1 MSSEKWKTSYD
12 VNRQYKKIWEQK
24 FLWLQMVE
32 DGTHSAYCKWC
43 HCIMKPKMTN
53 LVKHNKS
60 LKHKQSTPLIESFT
74 DINLAEDI
82 KKAELRI
89 ALTMTCHYAVRT
101 VDHLNEVFV
110 VYGRGSL
117 LEHVK
122 IHRTKCMG
130 LIKNVISP
138 SLRDDVVEDF
148 KNKKYA
154 LIIDESTDIS
164 ADKHLCILARFFS
177 VLKNEIV
184 TKFMGLILV
193 HETTGENI
201 FHLLDQETKK
211 CGQSLTNCIG
221 FATDGASNMTGC
233 NNSVWTKIKE
243 VSPNCVQLKCIC
255 HSLALCIEHAVSKLP
270 SNIAFLLSEIP
281 HWFCNSSLRR
291 EDYIDLFN
299 VINAATESET
309 ARYAPLP
316 FEKSSFTRWLALGKE
331 FERMNSLFQQTKAD
345 PCELYKQMNLFQV
358 SLNHRIYDFNSNKK
372 SIYKVDFGAKF
383 IKECDSYLQNCNHS
397 IDSIKKIKNLK
408 ERCLCVLDEAYTQVT
423 SRLPSSMETFKNL
436 STMNPDIILSKESRP
451 DISELP
457 FLHLLK
463 DDLGLIEE
471 QYRKILFV
479 DWKEEEPFKTGGF
492 PTDTEQF
499 WLGVL
504 QHNTFKNLANYALT
518 CLITPVSNAV
528 VERIFSLVSAT
539 KTKARNRI
547 SLNMLDAVVRIR
559 SELILSEKCCQDFT
573 ISKKMLTNFSSD
585 IVYKSDIGDS
595 SFSENIDDFEVDI

>member
-12 VNRQYKKIWEQK
+12 VNRQYKKIWQQK

-32 DGTHSAYCKWC
+32 DGTHRAYCKWC

-60 LKHKQSTPLIESFT
+60 LKRKQSTPLIESFT

-89 ALTMTCHYAVRT
+89 ALTMTCHCAVRT

-164 ADKHLCILARFFS
+164 ANKHLCILARFFS

-201 FHLLDQETKK
+201 FHLLDQEIKK

-233 NNSVWTKIKE
+233 NNSVWTRIKE

-255 HSLALCIEHAVSKLP
+255 HSLALCIEHPVSKLP

-291 EDYIDLFN
+291 ENYIDLFN

-316 FEKSSFTRWLALGKE
+316 FEKSSFTRWLARGKE

-345 PCELYKQMNLFQV
+345 PYELYKQMNLFQM

-397 IDSIKKIKNLK
+397 IDSIKKIQNLK

-436 STMNPDIILSKESRP
+436 STLNPDIILSKESRP

-547 SLNMLDAVVRIR
+547 SINMLDAVVRIR
-559 SELILSEKCCQDFT
+559 SELILSGKCCQDFT

-585 IVYKSDIGDS
+585 IVYKSNIGDS

>member
-32 DGTHSAYCKWC
+32 DGTHRAYCKWC
-43 HCIMKPKMTN
+43 HCIKKPKMTN

-89 ALTMTCHYAVRT
+89 ALTMTCHCAVRT
-101 VDHLNEVFV
+101 VDYLNEVFV

-164 ADKHLCILARFFS
+164 ANKHLCILARFFS

-201 FHLLDQETKK
+201 FHLLDQEIKK

-233 NNSVWTKIKE
+233 NNSVWTRIKE
-243 VSPNCVQLKCIC
+243 VSPNYVQLKCIC

-291 EDYIDLFN
+291 KNYIDLFN

-316 FEKSSFTRWLALGKE
+316 FEKSSFIRWLARGKE

-345 PCELYKQMNLFQV
+345 PCELYKQMNLFQI

-436 STMNPDIILSKESRP
+436 STLNPDIILSKESRP

-547 SLNMLDAVVRIR
+547 SLNI
-559 SELILSEKCCQDFT
+559 
-573 ISKKMLTNFSSD
+573 SD